1 MLNDTQRAIAWCATA
16 TLPQLTERYRELYG
30 EPTRSRN
37 VDWLRRW
44 CAWRIQANAT
54 GELHTDAIDWIER
67 LGAIAPERWVRR
79 SALRAQGPAPRD
91 PRLPP
96 PGTKLRREFG
106 GTVHEVTVTKTGFEF
121 RGKSYPTLSAVANAI
136 TGRHWNGFRFFGIK
150 Q

>member
-1 MLNDTQRAIAWCATA
+1 MLNEAQRAIAWCATA

-37 VDWLRRW
+37 VEWLRRR
-44 CAWRIQANAT
+44 CAWRIQADAE
-54 GELHTDAIDWIER
+54 GGLRQDAIDWIDK
-67 LGAIAPERWVRR
+67 LGATAPERWHRKAAER
-79 SALRAQGPAPRD
+79 DRGKAPRD

-96 PGTKLRREFG
+96 PGTRLRREWE
-106 GTVHEVTVTKTGFEF
+106 GTTHEVTCTKVGFDY